1 MVLMDQSASFKMQQ
15 KQEVIAENC
24 LKYHRGRPTRRSDCK
39 LVDVMVAPQR
49 IDIIRDYYMEDALHI
64 KSKTN
69 DNI

>member
-1 MVLMDQSASFKMQQ
+1 MQQ
-15 KQEVIAENC
+15 KQEVIAKNC

-49 IDIIRDYYMEDALHI
+49 IDIIRDYYMEAALHI

-69 DNI
+69 NNI